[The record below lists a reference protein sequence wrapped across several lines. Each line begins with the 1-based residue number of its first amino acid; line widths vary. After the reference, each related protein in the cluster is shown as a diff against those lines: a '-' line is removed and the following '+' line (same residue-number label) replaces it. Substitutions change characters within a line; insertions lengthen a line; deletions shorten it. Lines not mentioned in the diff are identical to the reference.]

1 MIAMQHRLLYQK
13 HWQRKFKTMITV
25 DDIKQEIK
33 QTLDELKEATISSH
47 KDYCMRKL
55 DALYTLEQLKERN

>member
-1 MIAMQHRLLYQK
+1 
-13 HWQRKFKTMITV
+13 MITV